1 MYDSCIINT
10 PGHVRQESVG
20 ATACMFLP
28 FSHIILATRYF
39 HQTPVLSHP
48 AMLSMLHFQLFALHF
63 LISGS
68 ISGSDPGLRAGDTP
82 SQIPDDG
89 KDGLGNLV
97 SLEQSPNSDSNQQS
111 LGLPA
116 TLQTGQCQPGKNK
129 TPSGKRSRR
138 RQLPQYCPQP
148 LTPAGEGHNQQH
160 QNNNE
165 DLNTNTGPS
174 RGRTSKRPDP
184 NLNPDVFIMPPE
196 SEEKWPEEICPP
208 IHPPIDG
215 TIPLTIPL
223 CALDEH
229 ARPDT
234 HMGFAGMYA
243 LEYCN
248 PCMLFLF
255 STKRLFVS
263 CIDSSESL
271 PVYLIFMTGNQFYGC
286 APFEALWCCTK
297 KIIEVYIPQRHRT
310 SLS

>member
-1 MYDSCIINT
+1 M
-10 PGHVRQESVG
+10 HVSPI
-20 ATACMFLP
+20 LP
-28 FSHIILATRYF
+28 YHLNNKVF

-138 RQLPQYCPQP
+138 RQLPQYCSQP

-160 QNNNE
+160 QNNNQ
-165 DLNTNTGPS
+165 DLNINTGPS
-174 RGRTSKRPDP
+174 RGRKSKRPDP
-184 NLNPDVFIMPPE
+184 NLIPDVFIMPPE

-215 TIPLTIPL
+215 VIPLTIPL

-234 HMGFAGMYA
+234 NMGFAGMYA

-248 PCMLFLF
+248 LCMLSLF

-286 APFEALWCCTK
+286 APFETLWCCTK
-297 KIIEVYIPQRHRT
+297 KIIQVYIPQRHRT